1 MKVITIGK
9 RLIAA
14 AQIAFV
20 EPFDP
25 AANPDFKPEKDFKA
39 RIVLLNRDAVLT
51 EDNPAAFAEAHVL
64 HLFKEDDVAVNRAIA
79 YKIESFGPSGSFN
92 PSKHFKTRLKWTD
105 ASVADQSKLLVTAPE
120 TVIAELL
127 ETKAKAPT
135 DKKRTARRP
144 GRGRGRG
151 AASRLEASQS

>member
-1 MKVITIGK
+1 LV

-14 AQIAFV
+14 EQIAFV

-51 EDNPAAFAEAHVL
+51 EDNPAAFAEAHAL

-79 YKIESFGPSGSFN
+79 YKIESFEPSGN
-92 PSKHFKTRLKWTD
+92 FKPNEAFQGPVKWTY
-105 ASVADQSKLLVTAPE
+105 ASFADQSKVLVTD
-120 TVIAELL
+120 T
-127 ETKAKAPT
+127 
-135 DKKRTARRP
+135 
-144 GRGRGRG
+144 
-151 AASRLEASQS
+151 

>member
-14 AQIAFV
+14 EQIAFV

-51 EDNPAAFAEAHVL
+51 EENPAAFAEAHAL

-79 YKIESFGPSGSFN
+79 YKIESFEPSDKFN
-92 PSKHFKTRLKWTD
+92 PSKPFKTRLKWTD
-105 ASVADQSKLLVTAPE
+105 ASGADQSKLLITPAE
-120 TVIAELL
+120 AVIAELL
-127 ETKAKAPT
+127 ETKAKAPAG
-135 DKKRTARRP
+135 KKRAARRP
-144 GRGRGRG
+144 GRGRSTP
-151 AASRLEASQS
+151 SRIEAPQS